1 MNEGISETKV
11 VFSGQID
18 DYSSTGLKSRKVPD
32 WKEEEIMKRRI
43 EERRKRIQP
52 IYNSQGKIIEYSDF
66 GRHLDFLA

>member
-1 MNEGISETKV
+1 MNEGISEIKV

-32 WKEEEIMKRRI
+32 WKEEEIMKRKI

-52 IYNSQGKIIEYSDF
+52 IYDCHGKIIEYSDF